1 MIKRFASYFVAAY
14 LLIAGLV
21 VLQPQNVYAAC
32 SNAHF
37 LTFPAWYNG
46 LTDGNCN
53 IKSPAKVGGISTFII
68 IIAMNFLDML
78 FQAVAYI
85 AVGYILWGGFKYVT
99 SYGEASE
106 IVLARQRI
114 LNAVIGLVIAM
125 VAVGIINYLGSVIK
139 K

>member
-1 MIKRFASYFVAAY
+1 MIRRFASYFVAAY
-14 LLIAGLV
+14 LLVAGLV
-21 VLQPQNVYAAC
+21 VLQPQNAYAAC
-32 SNAHF
+32 NAHF

-46 LTDGNCN
+46 VTDGDCN
-53 IKSPAKVGGISTFII
+53 IKSPEDVGGINKFII

-85 AVGYILWGGFKYVT
+85 TVGYILWGGFKYVT

-125 VAVGIINYLGSVIK
+125 VAVGIVNYLGSVIK